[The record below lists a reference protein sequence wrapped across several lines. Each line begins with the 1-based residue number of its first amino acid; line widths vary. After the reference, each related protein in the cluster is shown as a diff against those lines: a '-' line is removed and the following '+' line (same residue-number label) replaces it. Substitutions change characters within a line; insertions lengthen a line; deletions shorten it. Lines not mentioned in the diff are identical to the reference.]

1 MITKFSSL
9 FAGHID
15 LGEMGEDTTPVNDRR
30 YSNEQLASVFTKS
43 EGIARCMDKLGYDTL
58 WFAEHHFQREGY
70 ECIPNI
76 LMLAVHLAHV
86 TENLRFGCGFNVAP
100 MWHPLRLAEDY
111 AMADILTRGRVRFGV
126 GRGYHTREVES
137 FGAPMLDPD
146 ANRDLFEE
154 QVDVLYKAF
163 HQESFSHRG
172 KHYTLPPAVPYRGYE
187 LEELTLVPR
196 PFNTPVEC
204 WQPIVSSSPRGLDFM
219 VKHGIKGIIGGGA
232 ALMTEGPVRAFQ
244 AAHRSAG
251 IETELGENLCLGISF
266 HFAATEKQAIAQAKP
281 YYEEHVKLFG
291 PLGFLGPLSD
301 DQHVALAQRGGVTK
315 AGMTTLEEHC
325 AKGSWY
331 CGPPEGLI
339 ERLQEV
345 GERYPGLDFVT
356 AQSAIGTPETVIVE
370 QLEWFAS
377 DVMPA
382 FSG

>member
-15 LGEMGEDTTPVNDRR
+15 LGEMGEDTTPVNDRT

-86 TENLRFGCGFNVAP
+86 TETLRFGCGFNVAP

-111 AMADILTRGRVRFGV
+111 AMADILTQGRVRFGV

-163 HQESFSHRG
+163 HQESFSHQG
-172 KHYTLPPAVPYRGYE
+172 KHY
-187 LEELTLVPR
+187 
-196 PFNTPVEC
+196 TPVEC

-219 VKHGIKGIIGGGA
+219 VKHGIKGITGGGA

-244 AAHRSAG
+244 EAHRRAG
-251 IETELGENLCLGISF
+251 IESELGENLCLGISF
-266 HFAATEKQAIAQAKP
+266 HFASTEKQAIAQAKP

-345 GERYPGLDFVT
+345 GERYPGLDFVS

-370 QLEWFAS
+370 QLDWFAS